1 MSELEIKESHRSWRP
16 RSWLMIK
23 DGRKQIVSRL
33 FVRIGMGSIGVLFL
47 AFQGFS
53 MGRSSAKRKGDSIFA
68 PPGLKPPDP
77 TTYIPGLMNREVE
90 LREEKDHA
98 RAISQARTGKDP
110 RLERI
115 KTISFSSHQ
124 GVPAGTEA
132 MVVLTSGG
140 ANGMVKATLSEGL
153 KSQGDVLLPQGTV
166 FLGSG
171 SSSEDRL
178 FIAFK
183 KAILPDHSVMK
194 IKALAYDKD
203 DRILGV
209 KGKRVSDYAFRL
221 AASSGLIF
229 LGGMADGMRE
239 EVNLNVGERRRP
251 SVRDAALSG
260 VATATDDVGKDM
272 LEKMKS
278 QDSRVEVAHSTS
290 VLIIFDDA
298 TDN

>member
-1 MSELEIKESHRSWRP
+1 
-16 RSWLMIK
+16 
-23 DGRKQIVSRL
+23 
-33 FVRIGMGSIGVLFL
+33 
-47 AFQGFS
+47 
-53 MGRSSAKRKGDSIFA
+53 
-68 PPGLKPPDP
+68 
-77 TTYIPGLMNREVE
+77 MNREVE

-115 KTISFSSHQ
+115 KTVSFSSHE

-153 KSQGDVLLPQGTV
+153 KSQGDVLLPQGTA